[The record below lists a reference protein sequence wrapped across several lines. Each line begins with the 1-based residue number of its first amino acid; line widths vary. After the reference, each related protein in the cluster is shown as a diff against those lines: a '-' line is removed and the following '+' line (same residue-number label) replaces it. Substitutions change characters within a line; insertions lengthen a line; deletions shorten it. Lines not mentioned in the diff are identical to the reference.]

1 MGDRLANVRLVLF
14 FTRGL
19 SLRVWDQIGILER
32 EAALYRR
39 LAAALR
45 RITFVTYGDHDRP
58 YASRLGGIQVQSNRW
73 GMPATRYERYLE
85 RVLPW
90 SWIGPVVIKSN
101 QIQGAD
107 VALAA
112 ARLRKKP
119 FIARC
124 GYLPSDNLERAHGAE
139 SPQAKGAQALE
150 RHVFAGAD
158 RVVVTTPAIR
168 HTILHRYQLQPERVR
183 VIPNY
188 VDTVLFAPA
197 RREAPGPR
205 RLLYVGRLEQEKN
218 PGVLLDAVE
227 GLNVELV
234 MVGKGSLGE
243 ALIRQAAE
251 RRLPVTFLGNVPNA
265 ELPRLINS
273 SAAFIIP
280 SFIEGHPKALLEA
293 MACGR
298 PVIGTNV
305 QGIRE
310 LITDRVTGLL
320 CEPHPDSLRAAICD
334 VLNDEPL
341 RIKLGA
347 AARAHV
353 AERFSLERV
362 AKMESALLD
371 EIVEGVRMA
380 GTCANGAG
388 SPVARPEGSRRW
400 R

>member
-1 MGDRLANVRLVLF
+1 MGDRLANARLVLF

-19 SLRVWDQIGILER
+19 SLRAWDQIGILER

-39 LAAALR
+39 LAVALR

-58 YASRLGGIQVQSNRW
+58 YASRLGGIGVQFNRW
-73 GMPATRYERYLE
+73 RMSATRYEQYLSH
-85 RVLPW
+85 VLPW
-90 SWIGPVVIKSN
+90 SWMGPVVIKSN

-112 ARLRKKP
+112 ARLRQKP

-124 GYLPSDNLERAHGAE
+124 GYLPSDNLERAYGAD
-139 SPQAKGAQALE
+139 SPQTQGARALE
-150 RHVFAGAD
+150 RHVFSEAD

-168 HTILHRYQLQPERVR
+168 HTILHRYDLSAERVR

-188 VDTVLFAPA
+188 VDTALFVPA
-197 RREAPGPR
+197 QGGASGPT
-205 RLLYVGRLEQEKN
+205 RLLYVGRLEPEKN
-218 PGVLLDAVE
+218 PGLLLDAVE

-234 MVGKGSLGE
+234 LVGKGSLGE
-243 ALIRQAAE
+243 ALSRQAAE
-251 RRLPVTFLGNVPNA
+251 RRLRVTFVGNVPNA

-273 SAAFIIP
+273 SAAFIMP
-280 SFIEGHPKALLEA
+280 SLIEGHPKALLEA

-320 CEPHPDSLRAAICD
+320 CEPHPDRLRTAICD
-334 VLNDEPL
+334 VLNDESL
-341 RIKLGA
+341 RTKLGA
-347 AARAHV
+347 AARGHV

-362 AKMESALLD
+362 AEMESALLD
-371 EIVEGVRMA
+371 EIVEGVQMA
-380 GTCANGAG
+380 ETLTHGVG
-388 SPVARPEGSRRW
+388 SPVARSEGSRRW

>member
-1 MGDRLANVRLVLF
+1 
-14 FTRGL
+14 
-19 SLRVWDQIGILER
+19 
-32 EAALYRR
+32 
-39 LAAALR
+39 
-45 RITFVTYGDHDRP
+45 
-58 YASRLGGIQVQSNRW
+58 VQSNRW
-73 GMPATRYERYLE
+73 GLSAAGYERYLE
-85 RVLPW
+85 HVLPW

-168 HTILHRYQLQPERVR
+168 HTILHRYQLPPERVR

-188 VDTVLFAPA
+188 VDTALFAPA
-197 RREAPGPR
+197 QCEAPGPS

-243 ALIRQAAE
+243 ALTRQVAE

-273 SAAFIIP
+273 SAAFIMP
-280 SFIEGHPKALLEA
+280 SLIEGHPKALLEA

-320 CEPHPDSLRAAICD
+320 CEPHPDRLRTAICD
-334 VLNDEPL
+334 VLNDESL
-341 RIKLGA
+341 RTKLGA

-362 AKMESALLD
+362 AEMESALLD
-371 EIVEGVRMA
+371 EIAEGVRMA

-388 SPVARPEGSRRW
+388 SPFARPEGSRRW

>member
-58 YASRLGGIQVQSNRW
+58 YASRLGGIRVQCNRW
-73 GMPATRYERYLE
+73 GMSATRYERYLE
-85 RVLPW
+85 HVLPW

-112 ARLRKKP
+112 ARLRKRP

-168 HTILHRYQLQPERVR
+168 HTILHRYQLPPDRVR

-188 VDTVLFAPA
+188 VDTSLFAPA
-197 RREAPGPR
+197 QCEAPGPS

-227 GLNVELV
+227 GLKVELL

-243 ALIRQAAE
+243 ALTRQVAE

-273 SAAFIIP
+273 SAAFIMP
-280 SFIEGHPKALLEA
+280 SLIEGHPKALLEA

-320 CEPHPDSLRAAICD
+320 CEPHPDRLRTAICD
-334 VLNDEPL
+334 VLNDESL
-341 RIKLGA
+341 RNKLGA

-362 AKMESALLD
+362 AEMESALLD

-388 SPVARPEGSRRW
+388 SPFARPEGSRRW

>member
-1 MGDRLANVRLVLF
+1 M
-14 FTRGL
+14 
-19 SLRVWDQIGILER
+19 
-32 EAALYRR
+32 
-39 LAAALR
+39 
-45 RITFVTYGDHDRP
+45 
-58 YASRLGGIQVQSNRW
+58 
-73 GMPATRYERYLE
+73 
-85 RVLPW
+85 
-90 SWIGPVVIKSN
+90 
-101 QIQGAD
+101 
-107 VALAA
+107 
-112 ARLRKKP
+112 
-119 FIARC
+119 
-124 GYLPSDNLERAHGAE
+124 
-139 SPQAKGAQALE
+139 
-150 RHVFAGAD
+150 
-158 RVVVTTPAIR
+158 
-168 HTILHRYQLQPERVR
+168 
-183 VIPNY
+183 
-188 VDTVLFAPA
+188 
-197 RREAPGPR
+197 
-205 RLLYVGRLEQEKN
+205 LYVGRLEQEKN

-243 ALIRQAAE
+243 ALTRQAAE

-273 SAAFIIP
+273 SAAFIMP

-362 AKMESALLD
+362 AEMESALLD
-371 EIVEGVRMA
+371 EIAEGVRMA